1 MKLLIKKFN
10 NLIKKTIFNVK
21 NKTNNN
27 FKISN
32 FNKFLITFISL
43 LFFYLFYLSIPVLYD
58 KTWVQN
64 HIESQLKKEF
74 KINFSIS
81 SNISYR
87 ILPTP
92 HFLIKDSKIFNDDND
107 KTSSLADI
115 KNLKIFVSQANF
127 FDKEKS
133 ILKYVKIDQA
143 NFTLLRKDFKFLKR
157 INDKNFSK
165 KKIEINKSNIFFK
178 DNSGETIT
186 IIKISKAFLVV
197 DDEDLLKLFN
207 LKGTVFNMP
216 FKFSYKKFFDYSK
229 NEEINIDIK
238 KLKLNIFNTSGIKKN
253 NLNKGKNII
262 SFLDSKIQTD
272 YKIINDIVIFNSNY
286 STIKNTKVD
295 YNRELSINPLDLNLN
310 INLDNYEIS
319 KVLDPNF
326 ILIDLIKT
334 ELLFNNNINLMASI
348 TTVSNNKKY
357 IFQKKIVNFNIF
369 GGKINL
375 NKTRLVNN
383 KIGSVEL
390 QNSNLFFE
398 EDKLIFN
405 TDIMVDI
412 VDLDELFSILQTNK
426 RFRKKIKTILIN
438 LDYNFLTNQ
447 IKFNNIKIDN
457 RTIDKQLFRTI
468 EDFNDNSLNNW
479 NRSRRLLN
487 TLFEIYEG

>member
-286 STIKNTKVD
+286 SRIKNTKVD
-295 YNRELSINPLDLNLN
+295 YNGELSINPLDLNLN